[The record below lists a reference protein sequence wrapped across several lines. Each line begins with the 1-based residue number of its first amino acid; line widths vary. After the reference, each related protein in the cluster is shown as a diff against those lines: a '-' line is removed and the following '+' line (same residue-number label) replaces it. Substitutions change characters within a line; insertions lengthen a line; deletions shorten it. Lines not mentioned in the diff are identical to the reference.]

1 MSTGPEPSLKR
12 VRWAVRAIL
21 WLSIAVSI
29 AVNILDAQRNGISQ
43 AIHAWPP
50 LGLFLAVEL
59 ISRVPVAR
67 AWLARVRLVAGTV
80 IALIAAWISYWHM
93 VKVAHTYGESESS
106 AHLLPFTV
114 DALIV
119 VASICLVEL
128 NARMRAAR
136 GAAEVIAHAE
146 EITRLSARL
155 DAARA
160 EQETAARA
168 EREERVARILAEES
182 ARRAERRADTARAEL
197 DAARAAHAEEI
208 RAARAEHAE
217 SAPRAARGARVA
229 RAVEDARREHFR
241 ALRAAHA
248 DESVPRVLMRWDVS
262 AHGAPPAARTA
273 QDWARED
280 AARPRPTGVTDARDA
295 Q

>member
-1 MSTGPEPSLKR
+1 MPTGLEPSLAR
-12 VRWAVRAIL
+12 IRWAVRAIL
-21 WLSIAVSI
+21 WLAIVVSI
-29 AVNILDAQRNGISQ
+29 AANILDAQRNGISQ

-50 LGLFLAVEL
+50 LALFLAVEL

-67 AWLARVRLVAGTV
+67 HALVVARAGAGV
-80 IALIAAWISYWHM
+80 SIALIAAWISYWHM
-93 VKVAHTYGESESS
+93 VKVAHAYGEVASS

-128 NARMRAAR
+128 GARMRATRDAR
-136 GAAEVIAHAE
+136 DVIAHAE
-146 EITRLSARL
+146 EITRIGAEL

-160 EQETAARA
+160 DARTARTAH
-168 EREERVARILAEES
+168 AEES
-182 ARRAERRADTARAEL
+182 ARRADADNAARRAVDRADAARAEL
-197 DAARAAHAEEI
+197 DAL
-208 RAARAEHAE
+208 RAARADEDTARTR
-217 SAPRAARGARVA
+217 APRGARSA
-229 RAVEDARREHFR
+229 RADEDARRAHFR

-248 DESVPRVLMRWDVS
+248 DESTPRVLMRWDVS

-280 AARPRPTGVTDARDA
+280 NAARPARDARPRPTGSTDARDGA